1 MEEMGLKE
9 KNLYLKIQA
18 VKEKLLKANIKKSG
32 HNKFA
37 GYTYYELSDFIPYII
52 KFCNEEKIF
61 TSITFTN
68 EYATLTIINS
78 ENPSEKIRYTSP
90 MRELSLKG
98 CNEIQGLG
106 GVETYSR
113 RYLYMSAF
121 DIIENDMF
129 DAVVNSEVD
138 KKKQMITNIKKYKNA
153 LEVVKKHGKK
163 LSDCTEEE
171 LTTILNELKELDE
184 DKKKEKENE

>member
-1 MEEMGLKE
+1 MKD
-9 KNLYLKIQA
+9 NNVYIKIQK
-18 VKEKLLKANIKKSG
+18 VKEKLLKENIKKSG

-37 GYTYYELSDFIPYII
+37 GYTYYELADFIPYII
-52 KFCNEEKIF
+52 KFCNELNLF
-61 TSITFTN
+61 TAISFNN
-68 EYATLTIINS
+68 ELASLTIINGDKPE
-78 ENPSEKIRYTSP
+78 ENVIYTSP
-90 MRELSLKG
+90 MRNLELKG

-129 DAVVNSEVD
+129 DAVVSETNKKNINNLD
-138 KKKQMITNIKKYKNA
+138 SIKEEIKKQPNA
-153 LEVVKKHGKK
+153 KEVVKNVMVKLGKEK

-171 LTTILNELKELDE
+171 LNKILEECKKGEKNE
-184 DKKKEKENE
+184 